1 MQYKGIELEGT
12 DKKVAQSHSRFLEK
26 DEGTAWIDRLLAT
39 DKGVLDRAQFHEASA
54 LSSVLNLNYQVC
66 NGGVSQYFLNG
77 YDEYR
82 KPCHEQ
88 DVEQLDIHEQVK
100 MLERLHVFGCE
111 VFPNRTDENQTVA
124 KVAKRLGTVKSDYES
139 CREHYQNYCDDE
151 DYYYCDEEAA
161 RVYDDFD
168 NLYYAVN
175 RYIET
180 LCETYAQY
188 LCKSYGIA

>member
-1 MQYKGIELEGT
+1 MEYKGIELEETGG
-12 DKKVAQSHSRFLEK
+12 KVAMSHSRLLEQ
-26 DEGTAWIDRLLAT
+26 DEGTTWLNRLLGS
-39 DKGVLDRAQFHEASA
+39 DKCAFDHTQFHEVSA

-66 NGGVSQYFLNG
+66 NGGVSQYLYNG

-100 MLERLHVFGCE
+100 MLERLHVLGCE

-124 KVAKRLGTVKSDYES
+124 KVAKKLGTVKSDYES
-139 CREHYQNYCDDE
+139 CREHYLNYRDDE
-151 DYYYCDEEAA
+151 DYRDEEAA

-168 NLYYAVN
+168 DLYYVVSG
-175 RYIET
+175 YIET
-180 LCETYAQY
+180 LCETYAAY

>member
-1 MQYKGIELEGT
+1 MQYKGIELEET
-12 DKKVAQSHSRFLEK
+12 DKKVAMSHSRFLEK
-26 DEGTAWIDRLLAT
+26 DEGAAWIDRLLAT

-124 KVAKRLGTVKSDYES
+124 KVGAGTRSTRRSTAPRGRVTARGASRRRGAPSLMVLLCILSS
-139 CREHYQNYCDDE
+139 CYQ
-151 DYYYCDEEAA
+151 
-161 RVYDDFD
+161 
-168 NLYYAVN
+168 
-175 RYIET
+175 
-180 LCETYAQY
+180 
-188 LCKSYGIA
+188 YGLL